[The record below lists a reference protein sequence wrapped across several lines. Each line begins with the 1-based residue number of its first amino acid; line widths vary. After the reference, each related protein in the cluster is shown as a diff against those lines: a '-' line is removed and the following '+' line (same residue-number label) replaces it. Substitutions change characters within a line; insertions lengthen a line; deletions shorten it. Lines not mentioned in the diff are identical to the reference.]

1 MAAVRACTVCAAVTF
16 LRLALFY
23 TWGKS
28 RELFFHLCRAAAQT
42 FIRTRASDGF
52 EELAYLSALCTF
64 VLINRH
70 LQLLKSLQ
78 GQAVAALKMNSP
90 KYVLN

>member
-1 MAAVRACTVCAAVTF
+1 MAAMRAGAVRAAVTF

-23 TWGKS
+23 TRGES
-28 RELFFHLCRAAAQT
+28 RELFFHLRRAAART

-52 EELAYLSALCTF
+52 EELAHFSALCTF
-64 VLINRH
+64 VLVNRH
-70 LQLLKSLQ
+70 LQLLKSLR